1 MVDIHDEYR
10 GTGNFRTTPNLMTV
24 EGIGGD
30 ETSPVNAQTLTLLF
44 TRYLAGPADNT
55 ICYYDKRVDANASH
69 AYQLAKAVCLFSPWQ
84 FLYWYD
90 RPASAQDEP
99 ELEFYDRVPT
109 VWDDTRVLHGRI
121 GECAAIARRRGAEW
135 FIGVLNSGEARTL
148 DLPLG
153 FLEKGKRYAA
163 HVYSDDPS
171 VATRTKVK
179 IGRFTVTAETT
190 LKAAVTEK
198 GGQAIRIA
206 PATTGEAYPAYR

>member
-1 MVDIHDEYR
+1 MAKPVRVSPGTPGAPPRTGTALEAAAHDRHTAAFARSDAER
-10 GTGNFRTTPNLMTV
+10 DP
-24 EGIGGD
+24 
-30 ETSPVNAQTLTLLF
+30 SPH
-44 TRYLAGPADNT
+44 LAGPADNT

-109 VWDDTRVLHGRI
+109 VWDDTKVLHGRI
-121 GECAAIARRRGAEW
+121 GEYAAVARRRGDEW
-135 FIGVLNSGEARTL
+135 FIGVMNSGEARTL

-179 IGRFTVTAETT
+179 IERFTVTAETT

-206 PATTGEAYPAYR
+206 PAGAGEVLPAYR